1 MDKFLFTSATG
12 TTGDAICASLIAKL
26 GPLPINANIGFI
38 YGTDGSGPL
47 ISDVLSRLKT
57 ATGIAHWT
65 GTIGLG
71 MTVMGQ
77 EYYDSPA
84 VAVMLARIP
93 ETDFRMIEPQAID
106 VSNFVAQHVDWLAHD
121 EYYFGVLHADP
132 TNNRT
137 PALIDA
143 LAEAVPNPFFVG
155 GMTSATGHHL
165 QISDEVTSGGVS
177 GVLFSSQVPIVT
189 GHTQGCSPIGASH
202 LVTSSQRNIVIEL
215 DGRPALDVLREDV
228 GEVIAKDLRRMAG
241 YIFAALPISGSDTG
255 DYLVR
260 NIVGIDEEQQLV
272 AVGEMIVEG
281 SQLMFCRRDGTSA
294 RQDMERMLQDIA
306 HRANGNARGALYY
319 SCLGR
324 GRHQFGENSEE
335 LKMVKDALGD
345 IPLVGFFANGEI
357 FHNRLYAYTGVLSV
371 FC

>member
-1 MDKFLFTSATG
+1 MDKFLFTSASG

-26 GPLPINANIGFI
+26 GPIPDNANIGFI

-47 ISDVLSRLKT
+47 LNEVLDGLKT

-71 MTVMGQ
+71 MAVMGE
-77 EYYDSPA
+77 EYYDSPS
-84 VAVMLARIP
+84 VAVMLACIP
-93 ETDFRMIEPQAID
+93 ETDFRMIAAQAID
-106 VSNFVAQHVDWLAHD
+106 VSGFVEQNTTWLADNDH
-121 EYYFGVLHADP
+121 YFGVLHADP
-132 TNNRT
+132 TNNRA
-137 PALIDA
+137 PALIAA

-155 GMTSATGHHL
+155 GMTSANGQHL
-165 QISDEVTSGGVS
+165 QVSDQVTSGGVS
-177 GVLFSSQVPIVT
+177 GILFSSQVPIVT

-202 LVTSSQRNIVIEL
+202 LVTSCQRNIAIEL

-228 GEVIAKDLRRMAG
+228 GEVIAKDLRRMEG

-260 NIVGIDEEQQLV
+260 NIVGVDEEQQLV
-272 AVGEMIVEG
+272 AIGEVLVEG
-281 SQLMFCRRDGTSA
+281 SELMFCRRDGTSA
-294 RQDMERMLQDIA
+294 RQDMERMLQDISR
-306 HRANGNARGALYY
+306 RADGNARGALYY

-335 LKMVKDALGD
+335 LKMIKDALGD
-345 IPLVGFFANGEI
+345 VPLVGFFANGEI